1 HEVYCKC
8 QPNVPRKL
16 EPTKD
21 YIVKNWKSHQ
31 RTCAIVTG
39 INPAV
44 REACTLTTAVTLA
57 MEGIPPKTNKLPR
70 RSEWTAY
77 EKGRLHQSLLV
88 AARWIVYA
96 GTGSVFAKGCRGVT
110 TSLDH
115 TCSACAA
122 VGRLEGLKRSIRRAR
137 ARAQL
142 PPDEFTKKM
151 AKRLAHT
158 PLICSEHAAA
168 TVKASLATPA
178 VMKILSSKAKHG
190 PAGVFLSLYEQSL
203 RGDLD
208 DQQTFV
214 AISGQ
219 LTEKVERSKDPSGHA
234 IHGMRYSPMF
244 AKYCTLMRSYG
255 PRSGAQY
262 DLMRGMT
269 GAISPRQMRYAHRRA
284 AKSAT
289 KMVSSEL
296 CPENLFPAL
305 DFAKLM
311 NYDGPWIVA
320 GDGTKVRMII
330 LFSDKDSAHVVG
342 STFPL
347 RNVLFKS
354 SEEQSKITSDI
365 DAAKAIAT
373 QVWVLA
379 IKIPLPGMPVFP
391 VAFIPNQGKM
401 KGTEY
406 RDYHLK
412 LRELCGELGMKLLAS
427 GADGAKSE
435 VNAQQLMM
443 NAKTES
449 QLSYTNEKYGVFLT
463 CPVYPD
469 TGPHI
474 CTTDPDHAR
483 KTARNNFLYGTHF
496 LIVGFYFICHAILMF
511 LLTLA
516 LVPLYIKDIFN
527 PDKQDDGAARR
538 LFAHKLFK
546 FLVTSDGELRHPS
559 LEGVFILTFHYPN
572 IPFMPWHHGT
582 HFLEHFFGIA
592 RSFITD
598 FSFGQLI
605 EMYKHILIR
614 VRILASGQYNTK
626 KEKDS
631 NNGYAFDFIDAG
643 LTAEEIAMLKD
654 IPSRADIDR
663 ACETAWAEAA
673 AIASQF
679 AKMHIP
685 TLPLKSSDIHPRFR
699 AAAETA
705 VEDDSDDEE
714 TLEAT

>member
-1 HEVYCKC
+1 
-8 QPNVPRKL
+8 
-16 EPTKD
+16 
-21 YIVKNWKSHQ
+21 
-31 RTCAIVTG
+31 
-39 INPAV
+39 
-44 REACTLTTAVTLA
+44 
-57 MEGIPPKTNKLPR
+57 
-70 RSEWTAY
+70 
-77 EKGRLHQSLLV
+77 
-88 AARWIVYA
+88 
-96 GTGSVFAKGCRGVT
+96 
-110 TSLDH
+110 
-115 TCSACAA
+115 
-122 VGRLEGLKRSIRRAR
+122 
-137 ARAQL
+137 
-142 PPDEFTKKM
+142 
-151 AKRLAHT
+151 
-158 PLICSEHAAA
+158 
-168 TVKASLATPA
+168 
-178 VMKILSSKAKHG
+178 
-190 PAGVFLSLYEQSL
+190 
-203 RGDLD
+203 
-208 DQQTFV
+208 
-214 AISGQ
+214 
-219 LTEKVERSKDPSGHA
+219 
-234 IHGMRYSPMF
+234 
-244 AKYCTLMRSYG
+244 
-255 PRSGAQY
+255 
-262 DLMRGMT
+262 
-269 GAISPRQMRYAHRRA
+269 
-284 AKSAT
+284 
-289 KMVSSEL
+289 
-296 CPENLFPAL
+296 
-305 DFAKLM
+305 
-311 NYDGPWIVA
+311 
-320 GDGTKVRMII
+320 
-330 LFSDKDSAHVVG
+330 
-342 STFPL
+342 
-347 RNVLFKS
+347 
-354 SEEQSKITSDI
+354 
-365 DAAKAIAT
+365 
-373 QVWVLA
+373 
-379 IKIPLPGMPVFP
+379 IPLPGMPVFP

-559 LEGVFILTFHYPN
+559 LEGVFILTFLSGELFDAWMKRSMPHTERVVCVFRARHFLTIWRSNIVNAESRYPDLFSKQGSFLADSSFLILIRLCDQFILLTLAHLEHYPN

-654 IPSRADIDR
+654 IPS
-663 ACETAWAEAA
+663 
-673 AIASQF
+673 
-679 AKMHIP
+679 
-685 TLPLKSSDIHPRFR
+685 
-699 AAAETA
+699 
-705 VEDDSDDEE
+705 
-714 TLEAT
+714 